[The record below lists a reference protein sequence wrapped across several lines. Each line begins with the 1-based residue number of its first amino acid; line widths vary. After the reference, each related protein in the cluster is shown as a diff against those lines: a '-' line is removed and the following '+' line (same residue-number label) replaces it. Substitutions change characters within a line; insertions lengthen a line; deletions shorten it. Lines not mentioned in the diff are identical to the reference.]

1 MIIASAIR
9 TKDGVMFVGK
19 RHGNCFLNADSIL
32 RSVNILA
39 PEAKEMLKNCEQ
51 GFLTDTGNFLS
62 RELAYE
68 HAQKVKQIDVMRI
81 SHVLTSED
89 LW

>member
-9 TKDGVMFVGK
+9 TKDGMMFVGK
-19 RHGNCFLNADSIL
+19 RHSNCFSNAIDIL
-32 RSVNILA
+32 RSVDVLA
-39 PEAKEMLKNCEQ
+39 PEAKEKLKDCEQ
-51 GFLTDTGNFLS
+51 GFLTDTGVFLS
-62 RELAYE
+62 RKDAYE
-68 HAQKVKQIDVMRI
+68 HAQNIGQLDLIRV

>member
-9 TKDGVMFVGK
+9 TKDGVMFDGK
-19 RHGNCFLNADSIL
+19 RHNNCFSNAIDIL
-32 RSVNILA
+32 RSVDVLA
-39 PEAKEMLKNCEQ
+39 PEAKEMLKDCEQ

-62 RELAYE
+62 RESAYE

>member
-9 TKDGVMFVGK
+9 TKDGMMFVGK
-19 RHGNCFLNADSIL
+19 RHSNCFSNAIDIL
-32 RSVNILA
+32 RSVDILA

>member
-9 TKDGVMFVGK
+9 TKDGMMFVGK
-19 RHGNCFLNADSIL
+19 RHSNCFSNAIDIL
-32 RSVNILA
+32 RSVDILA

-62 RELAYE
+62 RESAYE

>member
-19 RHGNCFLNADSIL
+19 RHSNCFSNAIDIL
-32 RSVNILA
+32 RSVDVLT
-39 PEAKEMLKNCEQ
+39 PEAKEMLKDCEQ

-62 RELAYE
+62 RESAYE
-68 HAQKVKQIDVMRI
+68 HAQKVKQIDMMRV